1 MIISCFATT
10 ARCVVSVVKPSAT
23 QAKYLDYEIGA
34 SIHFNMQTFNR
45 SMRTGHVVSPGAFN
59 PTKLSTDEWLKAAS
73 SFGAKYAV
81 LTLDHFS
88 GFLLWPTETNYNYS
102 VKNSKWRN
110 KTGDVAWEFMQS
122 CEKYG
127 IKHAFYYSVH
137 ENWYMD
143 VNNYRAPT
151 PEAQAMYNHVVE
163 QHMREL
169 LDPKSKY
176 SNPFLFWF
184 DAGIVPGVSPNV
196 GPILRTLGGNS
207 ICMQCPTFAGNQGV
221 RWVGDEQAVA
231 PLPLWYAV
239 PDGQCDMTHT
249 GDPLG
254 KQFCPPFCDT
264 VIREHYW
271 FWKPNTTSR
280 VKKVSTLISEY
291 LTSVGRGCHMILNL
305 NPDPYGLV
313 EDEDIQAYKG
323 FGEAVNLL
331 YRDLVITD
339 KNPELKV
346 GVETVW
352 SLGELYSMGK
362 GSVVIMEDIA
372 EFGQL
377 VAAYQLRFKTLHGWL
392 NYPEQGSTIG
402 HKRIHPFP
410 EEFSGE
416 IISAIS
422 LNITKLVTDDTS
434 IMIREVSVYDWT
446 EAAGK
451 GYV

>member
-1 MIISCFATT
+1 
-10 ARCVVSVVKPSAT
+10 
-23 QAKYLDYEIGA
+23 
-34 SIHFNMQTFNR
+34 
-45 SMRTGHVVSPGAFN
+45 
-59 PTKLSTDEWLKAAS
+59 
-73 SFGAKYAV
+73 
-81 LTLDHFS
+81 
-88 GFLLWPTETNYNYS
+88 
-102 VKNSKWRN
+102 
-110 KTGDVAWEFMQS
+110 
-122 CEKYG
+122 
-127 IKHAFYYSVH
+127 
-137 ENWYMD
+137 
-143 VNNYRAPT
+143 
-151 PEAQAMYNHVVE
+151 
-163 QHMREL
+163 
-169 LDPKSKY
+169 
-176 SNPFLFWF
+176 
-184 DAGIVPGVSPNV
+184 
-196 GPILRTLGGNS
+196 
-207 ICMQCPTFAGNQGV
+207 
-221 RWVGDEQAVA
+221 
-231 PLPLWYAV
+231 
-239 PDGQCDMTHT
+239 
-249 GDPLG
+249 
-254 KQFCPPFCDT
+254 
-264 VIREHYW
+264 
-271 FWKPNTTSR
+271 
-280 VKKVSTLISEY
+280 
-291 LTSVGRGCHMILNL
+291 MILNL

-352 SLGELYSMGK
+352 SLEELYSMGK